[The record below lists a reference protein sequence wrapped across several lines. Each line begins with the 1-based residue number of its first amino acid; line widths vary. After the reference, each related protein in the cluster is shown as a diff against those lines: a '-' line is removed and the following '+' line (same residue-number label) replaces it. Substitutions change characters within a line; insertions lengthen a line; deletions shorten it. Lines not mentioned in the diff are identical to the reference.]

1 MSIFSKFI
9 TKEIK
14 SANNIQDR
22 TNRHNVTRILE
33 MISTNLETL
42 HKNNKKGLFVFSGI
56 DDSGEEIFEVLEP
69 ALQSKMFSYSC
80 GSKFITDIFDS
91 YYDEYNGSIIFASGD
106 ECIIY
111 KFNGGTGAFEQ
122 YMRFDSRIGKKHSK
136 GGQSALR
143 FSRIADNE
151 REKYVIT
158 LIELIN
164 KLSKHSNWIFGSQDI
179 INDIFQRKNQIIVN
193 LSNGGFLNF
202 DKTTISDTRR
212 FIQYMK
218 NEEVYDDIFAKT
230 LELFETAPDLLEFN
244 PLMLEN
250 IEQFEYV
257 IISQEHPLYNTFD
270 LHPKVIKLQQSSK
283 FYGKLKQFVCIGKYY
298 FDKQTIKQVEV
309 VKNTDDDDFM

>member
-1 MSIFSKFI
+1 MSIFSQFV

-14 SANNIQDR
+14 SANNIRDR

-33 MISTNLETL
+33 MISTNLEAL
-42 HKNNKKGLFVFSGI
+42 HKNNKKGLFIFSGI
-56 DDSGEEIFEVLEP
+56 ADSGEEIFEVLEP
-69 ALQSKMFSYSC
+69 SLQSKMFYYNC
-80 GSKFITDIFDS
+80 GNKFITDIFDS

-111 KFNGGTGAFEQ
+111 KFNAGVFEQ
-122 YMRFDSRIGKKHSK
+122 HMRFDSRIGKKHSK

-151 REKYVIT
+151 REKYIIT

-164 KLSKHSNWIFGSQDI
+164 KLSKQGNWIFGSQDI
-179 INDIFQRKNQIIVN
+179 IDDIYQRKNQIVVN
-193 LSNGGFLNF
+193 LNNGGFLNF
-202 DKTTISDTRR
+202 DKTTINDTRR

-218 NEEVYDDIFAKT
+218 NEEVYDNLFAKT

-244 PLMLEN
+244 PQMLEN

-257 IISQEHPLYNTFD
+257 IISPEHPLYNALN
-270 LHPKVIKLQQSSK
+270 LHPKVIKLEQSSK
-283 FYGKLKQFVCIGKYY
+283 FYGKLKQFVCLGKYY
-298 FDKQTIKQVEV
+298 FDKQTIEQVEV
-309 VKNTDDDDFM
+309 VQNNDNDDFM